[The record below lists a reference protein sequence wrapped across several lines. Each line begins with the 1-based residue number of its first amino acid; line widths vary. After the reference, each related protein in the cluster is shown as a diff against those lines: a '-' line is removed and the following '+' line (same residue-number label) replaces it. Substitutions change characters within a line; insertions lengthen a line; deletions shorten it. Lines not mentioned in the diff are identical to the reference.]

1 MPPDPKKPGPRI
13 SPWLLR
19 RADQA
24 AVAGL
29 VVAGLAAMTV
39 WWVAHG
45 GWSGRLVEVERAVDQ
60 TARFQVDLN
69 AAEWPELAQLPGIGE
84 TLARRIVESRQ
95 TEGPFLD
102 QDDLQRVRGIG
113 PKTLDEV
120 RPYLLPMPSH
130 RAVAGQEGREVEG

>member
-1 MPPDPKKPGPRI
+1 MPPDSTKRRPEI

-24 AVAGL
+24 AVGGL
-29 VVAGLAAMTV
+29 VAAGLAAMGV
-39 WWVAHG
+39 WWAAHG
-45 GWSGRLVEVERAVDQ
+45 GWSGRLVEVDRAADQ

-84 TLARRIVESRQ
+84 TLARRIVESREA
-95 TEGPFLD
+95 EGPFLD
-102 QDDLQRVRGIG
+102 QDDLQRVHGIG

-120 RPYLLPMPSH
+120 RPYLLPMPIH
-130 RAVAGQEGREVEG
+130 KAVAGKETHRQ